1 MLVMKGCRVM
11 RSTAPLL
18 RWFALGSGT
27 FGGRCLCS
35 RAARSFALG
44 LVPTAVLPHPPAVL
58 LTQPSALG
66 ELKEVL

>member
-1 MLVMKGCRVM
+1 MLVMKVCRVIL
-11 RSTAPLL
+11 STAAL

-27 FGGRCLCS
+27 YGGRCLCS

-44 LVPTAVLPHPPAVL
+44 LVPTAVLPHPPTVL